1 MKTLIKN
8 ILEAIKERIPA
19 ILVIIGLILY
29 TAIMIIIFGIGY
41 SNRYEDEIAYL
52 EIENK
57 KLEHA
62 LITKRK
68 DNKFLTYRVEDLEK
82 QVDGKKK
89 IKCDCSWYEDFY
101 YEHAAEVGAYE

>member
-1 MKTLIKN
+1 MQK
-8 ILEAIKERIPA
+8 
-19 ILVIIGLILY
+19 IINFIENNLLGLIVAFALLIY
-29 TAIMIIIFGIGY
+29 TVILLIICGIGY

-57 KLEHA
+57 KLEHD